1 MAVDFSDK
9 TVKEF
14 QSARLKE
21 KAAPKSVN
29 EEVGFLLRTGRRH
42 SPELRR
48 QKGLKLAARAQ
59 VGKAFIRWLDKD
71 DVRGQKRFIERLFG
85 LAA

>member
-1 MAVDFSDK
+1 
-9 TVKEF
+9 
-14 QSARLKE
+14 
-21 KAAPKSVN
+21 
-29 EEVGFLLRTGRRH
+29 
-42 SPELRR
+42 LRR